1 MSNGA
6 GINEGSHQRAS
17 RRARGRSAVVVALG
31 VLAVAS
37 CALGLESS
45 GTVGA
50 AGTGPTLPGT
60 TCPSLPADN
69 VLNTPI
75 TDLPVDPH
83 SATWLASMDASTA
96 YLHPDYG
103 PSANAKKP
111 FGIPWEVVP
120 QGTPLVPISFTYAD
134 ESDPGP
140 YPLSATTPIEGW
152 GAKGDRHAIMVNPAT
167 CTLYET
173 FATVYRPGG
182 KSKAGSGAIWNLDSD
197 AMRPLGW
204 TSGEAA
210 GLPILPDLVNYD
222 EVASGVMDHAIQ
234 FTATCTQENYVW
246 PGSHEAGQANPDC
259 PPMGARF
266 RLNADFTLPA
276 SSCAAMCQT
285 VLATM
290 KTYGLILAQNGSN
303 WFFAGAA
310 DTRWTQT
317 EVDQLKQIPA
327 SEFQAIDESC
337 LMVNPDSYQAL
348 QPGTEAYAQACG

>member
-1 MSNGA
+1 ML
-6 GINEGSHQRAS
+6 S
-17 RRARGRSAVVVALG
+17 RRGRRGRARNAAGRMAVVISGALVAISLWAPSPSAG
-31 VLAVAS
+31 AATTD
-37 CALGLESS
+37 GTSS
-45 GTVGA
+45 GL
-50 AGTGPTLPGT
+50 LPGT
-60 TCPSLPADN
+60 SCPSFPSDD

-75 TDLPVDPH
+75 TGLPVDPE
-83 SATWLASMDASTA
+83 SATWLASMDSGTT
-96 YLHPDYG
+96 YLHPDFG
-103 PSANAKKP
+103 PSARPTKP
-111 FGIPWEVVP
+111 YGFPWQIVSP
-120 QGTPLVPISFTYAD
+120 SQTLTPIRFEYAD